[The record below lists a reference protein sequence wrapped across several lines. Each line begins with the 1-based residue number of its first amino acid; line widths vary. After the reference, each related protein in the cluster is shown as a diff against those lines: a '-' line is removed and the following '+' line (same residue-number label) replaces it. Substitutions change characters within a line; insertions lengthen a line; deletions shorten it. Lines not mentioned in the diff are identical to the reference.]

1 MTSILI
7 TGSEQPFAGRV
18 AYLLRDHAG
27 VCLREIGQP
36 SAPDLA
42 AALRAAPVDVVLH
55 LGMRGEEQPAPA
67 DEPRRSDNLADAR
80 AVLDACVEHG
90 VRRVVL
96 RSSVLV
102 YGARKRNPVFISEQQ
117 GILRAQQAG
126 LTRDYAEIEALAANY
141 TSAHPALDVVLLR
154 CAGLVGGGIGSPLAR
169 YLVQRR
175 PPTLA
180 GFDPR
185 IQVIHPDDAA
195 AAWVLAAL
203 GSVRG
208 PLNIAAGPPL
218 TLMHAL
224 RLAGNTPVPIVG
236 PLHDMAIRFG
246 VGRPLTS
253 EEWPFG
259 ERFLRY
265 ACVGDTRRARRAL
278 GWQPSISSYAAL
290 HELAAQRA
298 MPRTR
303 STRPAPL
310 PRT

>member
-1 MTSILI
+1 
-7 TGSEQPFAGRV
+7 
-18 AYLLRDHAG
+18 
-27 VCLREIGQP
+27 
-36 SAPDLA
+36 
-42 AALRAAPVDVVLH
+42 
-55 LGMRGEEQPAPA
+55 MRGEEQPAPA
-67 DEPRRSDNLADAR
+67 DEPRRSDNLTAAR
-80 AVLDACVEHG
+80 AVLDACVAHG

-126 LTRDYAEIEALAANY
+126 LTRDYAEIEALAATY
-141 TSAHPALDVVLLR
+141 ASEHPALDVVLLR
-154 CAGLVGGGIGSPLAR
+154 CAGLVGGGIDSPLAR
-169 YLVQRR
+169 YLVQHR

-208 PLNIAAGPPL
+208 PLNIAATPPL

-224 RLAGNTPVPIVG
+224 RLAGSTPAPMVG
-236 PLHDMAIRFG
+236 PLHDLALRLG
-246 VGRPLTS
+246 VSRPLVS
-253 EEWPFG
+253 AEWPFQT
-259 ERFLRY
+259 RFLHY
-265 ACVGDTRRARRAL
+265 ACVGDTRRAQRSL

-290 HELAAQRA
+290 RELAAHRT
-298 MPRTR
+298 PRR
-303 STRPAPL
+303 SRTLPSAPL
-310 PRT
+310 PRA